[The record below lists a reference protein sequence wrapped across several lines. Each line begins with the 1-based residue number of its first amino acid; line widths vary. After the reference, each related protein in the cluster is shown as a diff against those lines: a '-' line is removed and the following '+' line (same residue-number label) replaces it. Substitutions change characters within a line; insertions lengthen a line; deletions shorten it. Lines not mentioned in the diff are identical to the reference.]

1 MAASNSIN
9 YLVLA
14 QAIADAI
21 TAAGPGPQP
30 AVQPVTFDVTDISIH
45 KVTTAAVG
53 TDWVDGPDAPAR
65 AVVVRNDTA
74 TAAEPPVGGAY
85 LEVRYNGA
93 GQTLRIAIGANES
106 LPVVENANEL
116 SFRRLDTDD
125 TPVTFTLQVV
135 N

>member
-1 MAASNSIN
+1 MAESNSIN

-30 AVQPVTFDVTDISIH
+30 AVQPVAFDVTDISIH
-45 KVTTAAVG
+45 KVTAAAVG

-74 TAAEPPVGGAY
+74 TAAEP
-85 LEVRYNGA
+85 
-93 GQTLRIAIGANES
+93 
-106 LPVVENANEL
+106 
-116 SFRRLDTDD
+116 
-125 TPVTFTLQVV
+125 
-135 N
+135 